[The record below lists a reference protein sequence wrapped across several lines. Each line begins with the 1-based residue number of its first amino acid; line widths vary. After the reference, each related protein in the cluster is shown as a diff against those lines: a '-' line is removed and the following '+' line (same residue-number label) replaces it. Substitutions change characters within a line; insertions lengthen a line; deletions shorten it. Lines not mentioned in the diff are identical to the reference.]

1 MLNTTSLKDPIFV
14 PEMGGPLLVGL
25 ISERHWG
32 RQAEPSGSETQTGG
46 DNTEVR
52 GADRRRVGSG
62 GGTQSSF
69 PDRGA
74 TVIGPV
80 TRRNQTVPG
89 HFCPAS
95 ADWGA
100 ADVQVGLVFGS
111 PPSWGCPAH
120 FISGLGEGHDSL
132 VHSAAAWLRGQT
144 GLVP

>member
-32 RQAEPSGSETQTGG
+32 RQAETSGSEMQTGG

-80 TRRNQTVPG
+80 TRGGIRQSRAIFALHLPTGGQQTCRWGWCLAPLL
-89 HFCPAS
+89 H
-95 ADWGA
+95 GA
-100 ADVQVGLVFGS
+100 ALPISFRV
-111 PPSWGCPAH
+111 WGRDMIVLSIQLQP
-120 FISGLGEGHDSL
+120 G
-132 VHSAAAWLRGQT
+132 
-144 GLVP
+144 